1 MVFSFLFLKK
11 LSKTFLRKVCLP
23 DSKLTHVIISSK
35 PENVFDLPWDVGH
48 TSSYPLKINIIKS
61 YMLMDLKCLGIPH
74 SVLVLAIRLLF
85 IIFVSNRPWFIG

>member
-1 MVFSFLFLKK
+1 MVFSFLFLKI
-11 LSKTFLRKVCLP
+11 LSKTFPRKVCLL

-35 PENVFDLPWDVGH
+35 PENVFDLPWDIGH
-48 TSSYPLKINIIKS
+48 MPSYPLKINIIES

-85 IIFVSNRPWFIG
+85 MIFLSNRPWFIG